1 MKRLIFALLALA
13 MVLALCACGA
23 APAEPTASPAPAGT
37 PQPAIATAGPDGTP
51 VPAPETTPTPTA
63 EPMPEY
69 TPAPTPEATE
79 TPAETA
85 PPAAVVIT
93 TPAPSQAPEPAP
105 EPTPEPTPAAEPYS
119 VQTAD
124 TVLTVRGDAL
134 AREWYFTLA
143 ELQSAGGYT
152 AADYFSRGKDPQE
165 ATNSFEGIDLQYL
178 LETVVGVSDYK
189 KITVRASDG
198 YAYGCSR
205 SSVNMAYINEQVEGS
220 ALKMILAWSEDGA
233 PITLRLV
240 MGQMTAG
247 EYNRTNFVRSVTEI
261 EVKAG

>member
-1 MKRLIFALLALA
+1 MKRLIFALLALVMA
-13 MVLALCACGA
+13 LALCACGA
-23 APAEPTASPAPAGT
+23 APAEPAASPAPAGT
-37 PQPAIATAGPDGTP
+37 PQPAIATAGPEGTFVP
-51 VPAPETTPTPTA
+51 VPETTPTPTA
-63 EPMPEY
+63 EPMPEL

-85 PPAAVVIT
+85 PPVAVVIT
-93 TPAPSQAPEPAP
+93 TPAP
-105 EPTPEPTPAAEPYS
+105 EPYS

-134 AREWYFTLA
+134 ARAWYFTLA

-178 LETVVGVSDYK
+178 LETVIGVSDYK

-205 SSVNMAYINEQVEGS
+205 GSVNMTYINEQVEGS

-240 MGQMTAG
+240 MGQMAAG
-247 EYNRTNFVRSVTEI
+247 EFNRTNFVRSVTEI

>member
-1 MKRLIFALLALA
+1 MKRIAFALLALA
-13 MVLALCACGA
+13 MALALCACGA
-23 APAEPTASPAPAGT
+23 APAEPTPTSAPTET

-51 VPAPETTPTPTA
+51 TPAPETTPTPTA

-69 TPAPTPEATE
+69 TPTPTPEETE

-93 TPAPSQAPEPAP
+93 TPAPSQAPEP
-105 EPTPEPTPAAEPYS
+105 TLEPTPAAEPYS

-165 ATNSFEGIDLQYL
+165 ETTSFEGIDLQYL
-178 LETVVGVSDYK
+178 LETVIGVSDYK

-205 SSVNMAYINEQVEGS
+205 GSVNMTYLNEQVEGS
-220 ALKMILAWSEDGA
+220 TLKMILAWSEDGA
-233 PITLRLV
+233 PCALRLV

-247 EYNRTNFVRSVTEI
+247 EYNRTNWVRSVTEI

>member
-1 MKRLIFALLALA
+1 MKRLISALLALA
-13 MVLALCACGA
+13 LALAFCACGA
-23 APAEPTASPAPAGT
+23 APAEPTASPVPAGT
-37 PQPAIATAGPDGTP
+37 MQPAIATAGPDGTP
-51 VPAPETTPTPTA
+51 APAPETTPTPTA

-85 PPAAVVIT
+85 PPVTVVIT
-93 TPAPSQAPEPAP
+93 TPAPSQTP
-105 EPTPEPTPAAEPYS
+105 EPTPEAAETPAEPYS

-165 ATNSFEGIDLQYL
+165 ATTSFEGIDLQYL
-178 LETVVGVSDYK
+178 LETVIGVSDYK
-189 KITVRASDG
+189 KIAVRASDG

-205 SSVNMAYINEQVEGS
+205 SSVNMTYLNEQVEGS
-220 ALKMILAWSEDGA
+220 ALRMILAWSEDGA
-233 PITLRLV
+233 PCALRLV

-247 EYNRTNFVRSVTEI
+247 EYNRTNWVRSVTEI

>member
-1 MKRLIFALLALA
+1 MKRLIFALLALVMA
-13 MVLALCACGA
+13 LALCACGA

-37 PQPAIATAGPDGTP
+37 PQPAIATAGPEGTF

-63 EPMPEY
+63 EPMPEL

-85 PPAAVVIT
+85 PPVAVVIT
-93 TPAPSQAPEPAP
+93 TPAPSQAPEP
-105 EPTPEPTPAAEPYS
+105 TPEPTPAPEPYS

-124 TVLTVRGDAL
+124 TALTVRGDAL

-178 LETVVGVSDYK
+178 LETVIGVSDYK

-205 SSVNMAYINEQVEGS
+205 GSVNMTYINEQVEGS

-240 MGQMTAG
+240 MGQMAAG
-247 EYNRTNFVRSVTEI
+247 EFNRTNFVRSVTEI

>member
-1 MKRLIFALLALA
+1 MKRLISALLALA
-13 MVLALCACGA
+13 LALALCACGT
-23 APAEPTASPAPAGT
+23 APAEPTASPVPTET

-51 VPAPETTPTPTA
+51 VPAPEPTPTPTA
-63 EPMPEY
+63 EPMPEL

-85 PPAAVVIT
+85 PPVAVVIA
-93 TPAPSQAPEPAP
+93 TPAPSQVP
-105 EPTPEPTPAAEPYS
+105 EPTPEPTPAPEPYS

-165 ATNSFEGIDLQYL
+165 ATYSFEGIDLQYL
-178 LETVVGVSDYK
+178 LETVIGVSDYK

-205 SSVNMAYINEQVEGS
+205 SSVNMTYINEQVEGS
-220 ALKMILAWSEDGA
+220 ALKMILAWTQDGA
-233 PITLRLV
+233 PCALRLV

-247 EYNRTNFVRSVTEI
+247 EYNRTNWVRSVTEI

>member
-1 MKRLIFALLALA
+1 MKRIVFALLALA
-13 MVLALCACGA
+13 MALTLCACGA
-23 APAEPTASPAPAGT
+23 APAEPTLAPVPEETAR
-37 PQPAIATAGPDGTP
+37 PAIATAGPDGTP
-51 VPAPETTPTPTA
+51 EPTPAATPDA
-63 EPMPEY
+63 SEA
-69 TPAPTPEATE
+69 PAPTSAPEPTE

-85 PPAAVVIT
+85 PPVAVVIA
-93 TPAPSQAPEPAP
+93 TPAPSQAPEPTP
-105 EPTPEPTPAAEPYS
+105 EPAPEPTPAAEPYS

-178 LETVVGVSDYK
+178 LETVIGVSDYK

-205 SSVNMAYINEQVEGS
+205 SSVNMTYLNEQVEGS

-233 PITLRLV
+233 PIALRLV

-247 EYNRTNFVRSVTEI
+247 EYNRTNWVRSVTEI

>member
-1 MKRLIFALLALA
+1 MRRIVFALLALA
-13 MVLALCACGA
+13 MALTLCACGA
-23 APAEPTASPAPAGT
+23 APAEPTPIPEGT
-37 PQPAIATAGPDGTP
+37 ARPAIAPAGPDGTP
-51 VPAPETTPTPTA
+51 
-63 EPMPEY
+63 EPMPAATPDAAE
-69 TPAPTPEATE
+69 TPAPT
-79 TPAETA
+79 
-85 PPAAVVIT
+85 
-93 TPAPSQAPEPAP
+93 SAP
-105 EPTPEPTPAAEPYS
+105 EPTEAPAEPYS

-178 LETVVGVSDYK
+178 LEAVIGVSDYK
-189 KITVRASDG
+189 KIAVRASDG

-205 SSVNMAYINEQVEGS
+205 SSVNMTYINEQVEGS
-220 ALKMILAWSEDGA
+220 TLKMILAWGADGEA
-233 PITLRLV
+233 CPLRLV

-247 EYNRTNFVRSVTEI
+247 EYNRTNWVRSVTEI

>member
-1 MKRLIFALLALA
+1 MKRIVFALLALA
-13 MVLALCACGA
+13 MALTLCACGA
-23 APAEPTASPAPAGT
+23 APAESTPIPEGTAR
-37 PQPAIATAGPDGTP
+37 PAIAPAGPDGTP
-51 VPAPETTPTPTA
+51 
-63 EPMPEY
+63 EPMPAATPDAAE
-69 TPAPTPEATE
+69 TPAPTSAPEPTE

-85 PPAAVVIT
+85 PPVAVVIT
-93 TPAPSQAPEPAP
+93 TPAPSRAPEPTPEPAP
-105 EPTPEPTPAAEPYS
+105 EPTEAPAEPYS

-178 LETVVGVSDYK
+178 LETVIGVSDYK
-189 KITVRASDG
+189 KIAVRASDG

-205 SSVNMAYINEQVEGS
+205 SSVNMTYINEQVEGS
-220 ALKMILAWSEDGA
+220 ALKMILAWSADGEA
-233 PITLRLV
+233 CPLRLV

-247 EYNRTNFVRSVTEI
+247 KYNRTNWVRSVTEI

>member
-1 MKRLIFALLALA
+1 MKRLTSALLALA
-13 MVLALCACGA
+13 MALALCACGA
-23 APAEPTASPAPAGT
+23 APAEPTPSPVPEETAR
-37 PQPAIATAGPDGTP
+37 PAIATAGPDGTP
-51 VPAPETTPTPTA
+51 EPAPEATPAA
-63 EPMPEY
+63 E
-69 TPAPTPEATE
+69 TPAPTSAPEPTE

-85 PPAAVVIT
+85 PPVAVVIT
-93 TPAPSQAPEPAP
+93 TPAPSQAPESTPEPSP
-105 EPTPEPTPAAEPYS
+105 EPTPEAEPYS

-143 ELQSAGGYT
+143 ELQSAGGCT

-178 LETVVGVSDYK
+178 LETVIGVSDYK

-205 SSVNMAYINEQVEGS
+205 SSVNMTYINEQVEGS
-220 ALKMILAWSEDGA
+220 ALKMILAWTQDGA
-233 PITLRLV
+233 PCALRLV

-247 EYNRTNFVRSVTEI
+247 EYNRTNWVRSVTEL

>member
-1 MKRLIFALLALA
+1 MKRLTSALLALA
-13 MVLALCACGA
+13 MALALCACGA
-23 APAEPTASPAPAGT
+23 APAEPTPSPVPEETAR
-37 PQPAIATAGPDGTP
+37 PAIATAGPDGTP
-51 VPAPETTPTPTA
+51 EPAPEATPAA
-63 EPMPEY
+63 E
-69 TPAPTPEATE
+69 TPAPTSAPEPT
-79 TPAETA
+79 ETA
-85 PPAAVVIT
+85 PPVAVVIT
-93 TPAPSQAPEPAP
+93 TPAPSQAPESTP
-105 EPTPEPTPAAEPYS
+105 EPTPEPTPEAEPYS

-178 LETVVGVSDYK
+178 LETVIGVSDYK

-205 SSVNMAYINEQVEGS
+205 SSVNMTYLNEQVEGS
-220 ALKMILAWSEDGA
+220 ALKMILAWTQDGA
-233 PITLRLV
+233 PCALRLV
-240 MGQMTAG
+240 MGQMAPG
-247 EYNRTNFVRSVTEI
+247 EYNRTNWVRSVTEL